1 MVGEVMSMQREPTFL
16 LGGTSAGGTS
26 FLSALLLQHP
36 EVYMPR
42 EMRPEPHFFYKSWE
56 YDRGINY
63 YTNRWF
69 GNVPTRAV
77 AVGERSSSY
86 LYGGSQTACR
96 IVRHLPAVKMVFVL
110 RDPVQRAWANYRYT
124 VLEGLEDLE
133 FDSALASEKD
143 RVVAASGIWAEI
155 QPHDYTGRGFYGRQL
170 LGFLNHID
178 RSSIHVIKSEHLRD
192 DTEATLADVC
202 SFLGVDRTLA
212 GTFERPSEY
221 TSVSVINPRVQAKA
235 RERLHNRFD
244 LVVEAVRDGSD
255 PFRFS
260 ESPDDEEAIGSLT
273 GNLTNRKLEIPSVA
287 RSWLQEV
294 YEEDLVL
301 LSDLV
306 DFDVSDWMK

>member
-1 MVGEVMSMQREPTFL
+1 MSGQREPTFL

-42 EMRPEPHFFYKSWE
+42 EMRPEPHFFFKSWE
-56 YDRGINY
+56 YDRGVSY
-63 YTNRWF
+63 YLKRWF
-69 GNVPTRAV
+69 DNVPTSAA

-86 LYGGSQTACR
+86 LYGGSETASK

-124 VLEGLEDLE
+124 VLEGLEDLDFE
-133 FDSALASEKD
+133 SALASETD
-143 RVVAASGIWAEI
+143 RIVAASGIWSEI

-170 LGFLNHID
+170 LGFLEHID

-192 DTEATLADVC
+192 DTEATLASVC
-202 SFLGVDRTLA
+202 SFLGVDRTLV
-212 GTFERPSEY
+212 GTLERPSEY
-221 TSVSVINPRVQAKA
+221 TSVSVINPRVQVEA
-235 RERLHNRFD
+235 RSRLHSRFD
-244 LVVEAVRDGSD
+244 LIVEAVRDGSD

-260 ESPDDEEAIGSLT
+260 ESPDDDAVVASLT
-273 GNLTNRKLEIPSVA
+273 GNLTNRKLRIPRAA
-287 RSWLQEV
+287 RSLLKER
-294 YEEDLVL
+294 YEEDLAL
-301 LSDLV
+301 LTSLV